1 MAIFRRKF
9 ERAVVECC
17 GRSSAA
23 ILLCLPLEAG
33 GAAAARSASCLA
45 RFPPVIIFDELLVLE
60 TSERRRQFCNNTVNS
75 VGQALYRGGW
85 KLTNFGT
92 PRNSSKLMRP
102 PLFVVSPTMAVMGRF
117 LK

>member
-23 ILLCLPLEAG
+23 ILLCLPLEAAAA
-33 GAAAARSASCLA
+33 AAAARSASCLA

-60 TSERRRQFCNNTVNS
+60 TSETKAS
-75 VGQALYRGGW
+75 VLQ
-85 KLTNFGT
+85 
-92 PRNSSKLMRP
+92 
-102 PLFVVSPTMAVMGRF
+102 
-117 LK
+117 